1 MTPALENP
9 PIGRRIAVPPPKA
22 PAEATPPMVEAQF
35 LLVRQAL
42 AARQPIRS
50 AARTARRSAVTT
62 LVIGAGSVPVAVL
75 FPSWLGIVVALG
87 ICTIG
92 AIEYAGARRMQRGLP
107 SAAAFL
113 ARNQLAFLGLI
124 VAYCVLQ
131 MVSASSPAAGSAIIS
146 DELQSQLSQVPGFG
160 GDFTQQIK
168 AAVPLVS
175 YAFYTLVILLSA
187 GFQGGLALFYF
198 TRKKHLEALERST
211 PPWVLR
217 LFAELEA

>member
-1 MTPALENP
+1 
-9 PIGRRIAVPPPKA
+9 
-22 PAEATPPMVEAQF
+22 MVEAQF

-75 FPSWLGIVVALG
+75 FPSWLGILVALG
-87 ICTIG
+87 ICTIC

-107 SAAAFL
+107 SAATFL
-113 ARNQLAFLGLI
+113 ARNPLAFLGLI
-124 VAYCVLQ
+124 VVYCALQ
-131 MVSASSPAAGSAIIS
+131 MVAASSPAAGSAVIS
-146 DELQSQLSQVPGFG
+146 DELQSQLSQIPGLG
-160 GDFTQQIK
+160 SDFTQQLK
-168 AAVPLVS
+168 SAVPVVS
-175 YAFYTLVILLSA
+175 YAFYTLVILLSV
-187 GFQGGLALFYF
+187 GFQGGLALYYF

-211 PPWVLR
+211 PPWVQR